1 MPIKTDLSVSPYFDD
16 YTESKD
22 YYKILF
28 RPGVAVQTRELNQLQ
43 SILQN
48 QIEKFGDNV
57 FKRGTIIDGCDITFQ
72 SNYPY
77 VKLKDNQADGA
88 PVNVLEYIGY
98 YVKNEANLVPLIAAV
113 QTVVDGYESRSPDLK
128 TLYVRYIN
136 SGYSNVAGTSTEEQT
151 FTANQTL
158 TVYNPDSVIEKVTS
172 FNDSSGFSNTDS
184 VVFLSSIAIQ
194 NSTGGTTFTNGFFAQ
209 DHINDGTANV
219 QIVSVDTTTNT
230 EVVILRIKPRAVDL
244 KAANADLWTLSVNT
258 NIQSTNATPS
268 DVARIVD
275 IYGSGAAAILRT
287 GGAGEVDSIT
297 ITNKGTGYSTLP
309 TVWIASPGATT
320 TQISQANLVPQTYLT
335 KITVANSA
343 LSPVG
348 SGYAMT
354 VGQGVIYQKGYFTR
368 VNEHLV
374 IVDKYA
380 NTPDAIS
387 VGFDTSETII
397 NSNQDQSLLDNATG
411 EPNATAPGANR
422 LKLTPTLVVK
432 SKAEADANTD
442 FLSIAEFSGGNPYK
456 QNRQTVYNKIGN
468 EIARR
473 TYEESGNYVID
484 QFLLNTDAANTIS
497 NEQSNFK
504 VVIDPGIAYVNG
516 KRIETVAYFETA
528 VNKGTDTIV
537 ANSVNVSLN
546 YGNYIRIKELGGI
559 FKFNIGDQVSLYPTA
574 AAYLSSGSAGSTP
587 ATGALGTSLG
597 TARIRSL
604 VHESG
609 VPGTPDCI
617 YRLYLFDIQLATARN
632 FSLIRSIFYD
642 GTNKGVA
649 DAVLEGGVAVLKDSN
664 LSSLLY
670 YAGRPAVKTGNNFSY
685 IYRTINDSGDLKLA
699 TNGIIT
705 FAASGTETFPYT
717 PGATL
722 SSAEESDI
730 IITPLANVE
739 VTANAAGSVSCNGT
753 STQVNGTSTQFT
765 ASYEAGDFIKIANTT
780 ANAVY
785 QISRVAND
793 TVLFLTT
800 NASTFTGANTK
811 LYFPKNAPISLLR
824 ASRSANVDVNA
835 NTIIVNMGNTVNVET
850 SIAIAYNVRSSNTTP
865 VAKTVNRDRFVR
877 LRLANNAATTT
888 GPWVL
893 GIPDVFRLKNVYLG
907 PNATFTDSDT
917 VNVSDVT
924 TSFYIDHNQTVDYY
938 GISYLYIKPSAN
950 VTLTSSDY
958 LLVKLDHFSSSGEGL
973 KAPGSAGTYTID
985 DGVSLANSASSINTL
1000 EIPEVYS
1007 TQGAYYDLRDQFD
1020 FRPQSANTVVA
1031 NTIAANAPLNPE
1043 EPTNAGRFSST
1054 DKKFP
1059 APSSTLTGSLEY
1071 YVSRIDRVVVD
1082 ENNVFHVI
1090 KGTPDTGIPPQSPDD
1105 ALTIN
1110 LLNIPPY
1117 PSHPNRM
1124 SAQTAAFADTG
1135 IANEK
1140 YTNTRLNR
1148 YRVTTPIDRNQRQ
1161 ILQPRG
1167 YTMVDIGALERRISD
1182 LEYYVSFTLAETLV
1196 QKKSIPSS
1204 SNSAIDRAKFGFFV
1218 DAFDSY
1224 KFADLSNPGYNASI
1238 VDGYLSPR
1246 ATEINLPL
1254 RPTTSPESLTLPYI
1268 EKPFIAQLAATDG
1281 PIIPVIPPVVEP
1293 DPGVVEPGYPGPTT
1307 PEANTGGPTTPPT
1320 VSNTDVGTI
1329 DTNTGTIVVTP
1340 IANTS
1345 SENTVVQITTSVT
1358 QSQKTLSRSDA
1369 GYVYEEFFYTF
1380 SATAGQAQFF
1390 INGRDNNLAAEIFQS
1405 QQSDGDWTSILTS
1418 ATALPITSADI
1429 SQYGLSSLNDRRK
1442 IEHPGSLERKSY
1454 GPVGNWIEDH
1464 FKLSWT
1470 HNPSNGVY
1478 YKVRIYKGDKHGGF
1492 LQSSKAGTY
1501 GYMLRYPIDS
1511 VVNSTLPI
1519 NGFTP
1524 TVSWDIGW
1532 WGTFNVPTIDLAG
1545 LNYWG
1550 TDAFAYTPPTS
1561 QPPAVSNE
1569 QQFNVVIT
1577 GLRPSTAHTFYF
1589 EGTDQTS
1596 KCKQAGGVLGSG
1608 LQTDANG
1615 VLDFVFYYNSDI
1627 ESNTTLTSSLASTD
1641 MTAGVKNISVTNA
1654 DGTSSAEGTLQVRA
1668 YVKQIIN
1675 DPAPVA
1681 SPIPYVDV
1689 NAVSSGVNTN
1699 DGDWGGGS
1707 AGARFS
1713 DLQNI
1718 KSV

>member
-16 YTESKD
+16 YTDSKD

-72 SNYPY
+72 SSYPY
-77 VKLKDNQADGA
+77 VKLKDNQTDGA

-128 TLYVRYIN
+128 TLYLRYLN
-136 SGYSNVAGTSTEEQT
+136 SGYANVAGVSTEEQT
-151 FTANQTL
+151 FAANQTL

-209 DHINDGTANV
+209 DYVNDGTANV

-230 EVVILRIKPRAVDL
+230 EVVILRIKPRAIDL

-275 IYGSGAAAILRT
+275 IYGSGASAILRT

-297 ITNKGTGYSTLP
+297 ITNKGTGYKELP
-309 TVWIASPGATT
+309 TVWVASPGATT
-320 TQISQANLVPQTYLT
+320 TQIALANLVPQTYLT

-380 NTPDAIS
+380 NTPDALS

-397 NSNQDQSLLDNATG
+397 NSNQDQTLLDNATG

-473 TYEESGNYVID
+473 TFEESGNYVID

-516 KRIETVAYFETA
+516 KRIETVAYFEKA

-537 ANSVNVSLN
+537 ANNVNVSLN

-559 FKFNIGDQVSLYPTA
+559 FKFNIGDLVSLYPTA
-574 AAYLSSGSAGSTP
+574 AAYLSSGGVGTTPSTGS
-587 ATGALGTSLG
+587 LGTSLG

-609 VPGTPDCI
+609 VPGTPDCV

-632 FSLIRSIFYD
+632 FSLIRSIFYN
-642 GTNKGVA
+642 GTNKGIA
-649 DAVLEGGVAVLKDSN
+649 DAVLEGGEAVLKDSN
-664 LSSLLY
+664 LTSLLY

-705 FAASGTETFPYT
+705 FSASGTETFPYT
-717 PGATL
+717 AGATL
-722 SSAEESDI
+722 SAAEENDI

-753 STQVNGTSTQFT
+753 STQVNGTSTTFT
-765 ASYEAGDFIKIANTT
+765 SSYEAGDFIKIANTT

-800 NASTFTGANTK
+800 NASAFTGANTK
-811 LYFPKNAPISLLR
+811 LFFPKNAPISLLR
-824 ASRSANVDVNA
+824 SSRSANVDINA

-877 LRLANNAATTT
+877 LRLANNAASTQ
-888 GPWVL
+888 GPWVI
-893 GIPDVFRLKNVYLG
+893 GVPDVFRLKNVYLG

-917 VNVSDVT
+917 VSVSDVT

-938 GISYLYIKPSAN
+938 GISYLYVKPGAN
-950 VTLTSSDY
+950 VALTSSDF
-958 LLVKLDHFSSSGEGL
+958 LLVKFDHFTSSGEGL
-973 KAPGSAGTYTID
+973 KAPGAGGTYTIN
-985 DGVSLANSASSINTL
+985 DGITLASSTTSINTL
-1000 EIPEVYS
+1000 EIPEVFS
-1007 TQGAYYDLRDQFD
+1007 TQGSYYDLRDQFD

-1031 NTIAANAPLNPE
+1031 NTVAANAPLNPE
-1043 EPTNAGRFSST
+1043 EPTTSGRFSST

-1071 YVSRIDRVVVD
+1071 YVARVDRVVVD

-1110 LLNIPPY
+1110 ILNIPPY

-1124 SAQTAAFADTG
+1124 SAQTALFADTG
-1135 IANEK
+1135 VANEK
-1140 YTNTRLNR
+1140 YTNTRLKR
-1148 YRVTTPIDRNQRQ
+1148 YRVSTLVDKNQRQ
-1161 ILQPRG
+1161 VLQPRG

-1182 LEYYVSFTLAETLV
+1182 LEYYVTFTLAETLV

-1204 SNSAIDRAKFGFFV
+1204 SNTSVDRAKFGFFV
-1218 DAFDSY
+1218 DSFDSY
-1224 KFADLSNPGYNASI
+1224 KFSDLNNPGYNASI

-1246 ATEINLPL
+1246 ASEINLPL
-1254 RPTTSPESLTLPYI
+1254 RPTTSPESLTLPYV
-1268 EKPFIAQLAATDG
+1268 EKPFLAQKEATDG
-1281 PIIPVIPPVVEP
+1281 PVV
-1293 DPGVVEPGYPGPTT
+1293 TT
-1307 PEANTGGPTTPPT
+1307 PVANTPVTPVANTPVTPIANTAANTTPPT

-1340 IANTS
+1340 VANTTA
-1345 SENTVVQITTSVT
+1345 ENTVVQITTSVQ
-1358 QSQKTLSRSDA
+1358 QSQKTTSRSDA

-1405 QQSDGDWTSILTS
+1405 QQADGSWNSILTS
-1418 ATALPITSADI
+1418 ATASAITSADI
-1429 SQYGLSSLNDRRK
+1429 SQYGLSSLNDGRK

-1470 HNPSNGVY
+1470 HNPSNGIY

-1501 GYMLRYPIDS
+1501 GYQLRYPIDS
-1511 VVNSTLPI
+1511 VVNATLPI

-1532 WGTFNVPTIDLAG
+1532 WGSFNIPTIDLAG

-1550 TDAFAYTPPTS
+1550 TDAFAYTPPTA
-1561 QPPAVSNE
+1561 QPAAVSNE

-1577 GLRPSTAHTFYF
+1577 GLRPSTSHTFLF
-1589 EGTDQTS
+1589 EGTDQTA
-1596 KCKQAGGVLGSG
+1596 KCKQAGGVLGAG

-1641 MTAGVKNISVTNA
+1641 MAAGTKNIEVVNA

-1675 DPAPVA
+1675 DPAPAVEY
-1681 SPIPYVDV
+1681 IPPVDV
-1689 NAVSSGVNTN
+1689 TAVSSGVVASDVSYAST
-1699 DGDWGGGS
+1699 GGG
-1707 AGARFS
+1707 GGRFIERG
-1713 DLQNI
+1713 N
-1718 KSV
+1718 VNWF

>member
-16 YTESKD
+16 YTENKD

-43 SILQN
+43 TMLQN

-57 FKRGTIIDGCDITFQ
+57 FKRGTIVDGCDITFH

-77 VKLKDNQADGA
+77 VKIKDNQTDGA

-98 YVKNEANLVPLIAAV
+98 YVRNEANLVPLTAAI

-136 SGYSNVAGTSTEEQT
+136 SGYSNVAGVSTEEQA

-158 TVYNPDSVIEKVTS
+158 TVYSPESVIEKVTS
-172 FNDSSGFSNTDS
+172 FNDSAGFSNTDS
-184 VVFLSSIAIQ
+184 VVFVSAIAIQ
-194 NSTGGTTFTNGFFAQ
+194 NSTGGTTFTNGFYAQ
-209 DHINDGTANV
+209 DYINDGTANV
-219 QIVSVDTTTNT
+219 QIVSVDTTTNS
-230 EVVILRIKPRAVDL
+230 EVVILRVKPRAVDL
-244 KAANADLWTLSVNT
+244 KAANSELWTLTVNT
-258 NIQSTNATPS
+258 NVQSTNTTPS
-268 DVARIVD
+268 DVATIKD
-275 IYGSGAAAILRT
+275 IYGSGATAILRT

-297 ITNKGTGYSTLP
+297 ITNKGSGYKVLP

-335 KITVANSA
+335 KIAVANSA

-380 NTPDAIS
+380 NTPDALS
-387 VGFDTSETII
+387 VGFDTAESIV
-397 NSNQDQSLLDNATG
+397 NSNQDPSLLDNATG

-422 LKLTPTLVVK
+422 LKLTPMLVVK
-432 SKAEADANTD
+432 TKAEADANTD

-468 EIARR
+468 ELARR
-473 TYEESGNYVID
+473 TFEESGNYVID

-497 NEQSNFK
+497 NEQSTFK

-516 KRIETVAYFETA
+516 KRIETVTYFETN
-528 VNKGTDTIV
+528 VNKGTDTVI
-537 ANSVNVSLN
+537 ANNVNVSLN
-546 YGNYIRIKELGGI
+546 FGNYIRIKELGGI
-559 FKFNIGDQVSLYPTA
+559 FKFNIGDLVSLYPNA
-574 AAYLSSGSAGSTP
+574 ASYLSAGGVGATPSTGS
-587 ATGALGTSLG
+587 LGTSLG

-609 VPGTPDCI
+609 VPGTPDCV

-632 FSLIRSIFYD
+632 FSLIRSIFYN

-670 YAGRPAVKTGNNFSY
+670 SAGRPAVKTGNNFSY

-705 FAASGTETFPYT
+705 FAASGNETFPYT
-717 PGATL
+717 AGATL
-722 SSAEESDI
+722 SPSEENDI

-753 STQVNGTSTQFT
+753 STQVNGTSTTFT
-765 ASYEAGDFIKIANTT
+765 ATYEAGDFIKIANTT

-800 NASTFTGANTK
+800 NATAFTGANTK
-811 LYFPKNAPISLLR
+811 LFFPKNAPISLLR
-824 ASRSANVDVNA
+824 TTRSANVGSNA
-835 NTIIVNMGNTVNVET
+835 NTIVVNMGNTVNVET
-850 SIAIAYNVRSSNTTP
+850 SVAIAYNVRSSNTTP

-877 LRLANNAATTT
+877 LRLANNAATTE

-893 GIPDVFRLKNVYLG
+893 GVPDVFRLKNVYLG

-917 VNVSDVT
+917 LNVSDVT

-938 GISYLYIKPSAN
+938 GISYLYLKPNAN
-950 VTLTSSDY
+950 IALANTDF
-958 LLVKLDHFSSSGEGL
+958 LLVKFDHFTSSGEGL
-973 KAPGSAGTYTID
+973 KAPGAGGTYTIN
-985 DGVSLANSASSINTL
+985 DGITLASSAASINTL
-1000 EIPEVYS
+1000 EIPEVFS

-1020 FRPQSANTVVA
+1020 FRPQSANTVAA
-1031 NTIAANAPLNPE
+1031 NTAAANAPLNPQ
-1043 EPTNAGRFSST
+1043 EPSNSARFSST

-1059 APSSTLTGSLEY
+1059 APSSTLTGILEY
-1071 YVSRIDRVVVD
+1071 YVPRVDRVVVD
-1082 ENNVFHVI
+1082 ENNNFFVL
-1090 KGTPDTGIPPQSPDD
+1090 KGTPDTKTPPPSPDD

-1124 SAQTAAFADTG
+1124 SAQTALFADTG
-1135 IANEK
+1135 VANEK
-1140 YTNTRLNR
+1140 YTNTRLKN
-1148 YRVTTPIDRNQRQ
+1148 YRVSTPIDRNQRQ
-1161 ILQPRG
+1161 TLQPRG

-1182 LEYYVSFTLAETLV
+1182 LEYYVTFTLAETLV

-1204 SNSAIDRAKFGFFV
+1204 SNSAVDRAKFGFFV
-1218 DAFDSY
+1218 DSFDSY
-1224 KFADLSNPGYNASI
+1224 KFSDLSNPGYNASI
-1238 VDGYLSPR
+1238 VDGFLSPR

-1268 EKPFIAQLAATDG
+1268 EKAFIAQKDATDG
-1281 PIIPVIPPVVEP
+1281 PIVPVIPPVEP
-1293 DPGVVEPGYPGPTT
+1293 V
-1307 PEANTGGPTTPPT
+1307 ANTGGPTLPAANTGGTTTPPT
-1320 VSNTDVGTI
+1320 TSNTDVGTI

-1340 IANTS
+1340 IANTTT
-1345 SENTVVQITTSVT
+1345 ENTVVQITTSVT

-1390 INGRDNNLAAEIFQS
+1390 INGRDNNLAVEIFQS
-1405 QQSDGDWTSILTS
+1405 QQADGSWNSILTS
-1418 ATALPITSADI
+1418 ATASPITSADI
-1429 SQYGLSSLNDRRK
+1429 TQYGLSSLNDGRK

-1470 HNPSNGVY
+1470 HNPTSGLY
-1478 YKVRIYKGDKHGGF
+1478 YKIRVYKGDKHGGF

-1501 GYMLRYPIDS
+1501 GYLLRYPIDS

-1524 TVSWDIGW
+1524 TVNWDLGY
-1532 WGTFNVPTIDLAG
+1532 WGSFTVPYIDLAG

-1550 TDAFAYTPPTS
+1550 TDWLGYVPPVS
-1561 QPPAVSNE
+1561 QPAAVSNE
-1569 QQFNVVIT
+1569 QQFGIVIT
-1577 GLRPSTAHTFYF
+1577 GLRPSTSHTFLF
-1589 EGTDQTS
+1589 EGTDMTS
-1596 KCKQAGGVLGSG
+1596 KCKQAGGTLGSG

-1615 VLDFVFYYNSDI
+1615 VLDFVFYYSSDI
-1627 ESNTTLTSSLASTD
+1627 DPNTTLTSALASTD
-1641 MTAGVKNISVTNA
+1641 MAAGVKNIVVRNA
-1654 DGTSSAEGTLQVRA
+1654 DGTSEAEGTIQVRA

-1675 DPAPVA
+1675 DPAPVIE
-1681 SPIPYVDV
+1681 PIPPVDV
-1689 NAVSSGVNTN
+1689 VAVSSGI
-1699 DGDWGGGS
+1699 DYGGFIGGGREF
-1707 AGARFS
+1707 GLNQYV
-1713 DLQNI
+1713 DL
-1718 KSV
+1718 V